1 MNHPII
7 KYFSCCF
14 ALLMTIGSLHAQD
27 TLRLTPTQ
35 AEQLF
40 LQKNLAIA
48 ANKYNVDINKALA
61 MQAGLKDN
69 PSVFLD
75 QNLYDGKLFR
85 HTADYGQVF
94 LQLQQTVR
102 TAGKRQKLVRLS
114 DDQALT
120 AEAQL
125 NDFVRNLKFIVQNNL
140 NTLRQL
146 QQSSGFY
153 KNEIADVR
161 RLSVAMDSVLQ
172 AGEVSLKET
181 LRVKALLFELQ
192 NNIND
197 NEQQQIA
204 VQGELRSVLQTNPS
218 VIIIAEPL
226 APGLP
231 RFTRSDSSSTD
242 LDATK
247 LTDLARQNRPDIALA
262 KSQIAFQKHNLD
274 YQLALKKPDVTL
286 GIEYD
291 QRNSY
296 TTNYV
301 GFSVGL
307 PLMIFNKN
315 QGNIKAAEL
324 GIKQAQIQTQSVENQ
339 ALAEVYTAYQ
349 KWQSLQKYR
358 GEIPADLGKKY
369 DDLLSNVNTMYRQ
382 RQISLLDFI
391 DFVQS
396 YRDTQLKK
404 IQIETALL
412 NAAAELNFTVGQG
425 VIAY

>member
-1 MNHPII
+1 MNHPTI
-7 KYFSCCF
+7 KYFSCCLV
-14 ALLMTIGSLHAQD
+14 LLMTIGSLNAQD
-27 TLRLTPTQ
+27 TLRLTPVQ

-94 LQLQQTVR
+94 LQLQQTIR

-125 NDFVRNLKFIVQNNL
+125 NDFIRNLKFIVQNNL
-140 NTLRQL
+140 NLLRQL
-146 QQSSGFY
+146 QQANGFY
-153 KNEIADVR
+153 KSEIADVR

-218 VIIIAEPL
+218 VIIVAEPL
-226 APGLP
+226 TPL
-231 RFTRSDSSSTD
+231 SISTD
-242 LDATK
+242 LEASK

-262 KSQIAFQKHNLD
+262 KSQIAFQQHNLD

-291 QRNSY
+291 QRSSY
-296 TTNYV
+296 ATNYV

-324 GIKQAQIQTQSVENQ
+324 SIKQAQIQTQSVENQ

-412 NAAAELNFTVGQG
+412 NAAAELNFTVGQA
-425 VIAY
+425 VIVY

>member
-1 MNHPII
+1 
-7 KYFSCCF
+7 
-14 ALLMTIGSLHAQD
+14 MTIGSLYAQD
-27 TLRLTPTQ
+27 TLRLTPSQ
-35 AEQLF
+35 AEQIF

-69 PSVFLD
+69 PSVFFD

-94 LQLQQTVR
+94 LQLQQTIR

-125 NDFVRNLKFIVQNNL
+125 NDFIRNLKFIVQNNL
-140 NTLRQL
+140 NLLRQL
-146 QQSSGFY
+146 QQNSGFY

-226 APGLP
+226 IPLSISP
-231 RFTRSDSSSTD
+231 DF
-242 LDATK
+242 DATK

-262 KSQIAFQKHNLD
+262 KSQMAFQQNNLD
-274 YQLALKKPDVTL
+274 YQKALKNPDVTL
-286 GIEYD
+286 GLEYD
-291 QRNSY
+291 HRNSY
-296 TTNYV
+296 VPHYV

-307 PLMIFNKN
+307 PLMVFNKN

-324 GIKQAQIQTQSVENQ
+324 GIKQAQTQTQSVENQ

-358 GEIPADLGKKY
+358 SEIPADLGKKY

-396 YRDTQLKK
+396 YRDTQMKK

-412 NAAAELNFTVGQG
+412 NAAAELNFTVGQA
-425 VIAY
+425 VIVY

>member
-1 MNHPII
+1 MNHPTI
-7 KYFSCCF
+7 KYFSCCLV
-14 ALLMTIGSLHAQD
+14 LLMTIGSLQAQD

-85 HTADYGQVF
+85 HTTDYGQVF
-94 LQLQQTVR
+94 LQLQQTIR

-125 NDFVRNLKFIVQNNL
+125 NDFIRNLKFIVQNNL
-140 NTLRQL
+140 NSLRQL
-146 QQSSGFY
+146 QQARGFY
-153 KNEIADVR
+153 KSEIADVR

-218 VIIIAEPL
+218 VIIVAEPL
-226 APGLP
+226 VPLSIS
-231 RFTRSDSSSTD
+231 SDF
-242 LDATK
+242 DAVK

-262 KSQIAFQKHNLD
+262 KSQIAFQQHNLD

-291 QRNSY
+291 RLNSY
-296 TTNYV
+296 VPHYV

-307 PLMIFNKN
+307 PLMVFNKN

-324 GIKQAQIQTQSVENQ
+324 GIKQAQTQTQSVENQ

-412 NAAAELNFTVGQG
+412 NAAAELNFTVGQA